1 MQKKNILQ
9 IILFLIIIIIIFGI
23 YLLSQKNQNIKLLKK
38 NDIQE
43 SILEENTD
51 NDSNLMK
58 DIEYLSKDNN
68 GNQYKINS
76 NFGQIDDKNQ
86 DLILMTNVKAIIS
99 LSNKEKILIFSD
111 FARYNSKNYETDF
124 YDNVK
129 LNYISHNIQAQ
140 KLNLSFENNL
150 VSMSDN
156 IIYKN
161 LDTNIIA
168 DKLEINLL
176 NKETK
181 VFMRDSNQKIKI
193 LTKR

>member
-1 MQKKNILQ
+1 
-9 IILFLIIIIIIFGI
+9 
-23 YLLSQKNQNIKLLKK
+23 
-38 NDIQE
+38 
-43 SILEENTD
+43 
-51 NDSNLMK
+51 MK

>member
-9 IILFLIIIIIIFGI
+9 LILFLIIIIIIFGI
-23 YLLSQKNQNIKLLKK
+23 YLLSQKNQNTKLLKK
-38 NDIQE
+38 NDTE
-43 SILEENTD
+43 VSILVKSS
-51 NDSNLMK
+51 DSNSNVMK

-76 NFGQIDDKNQ
+76 SFGQIDEKNQ
-86 DLILMTNVKAIIS
+86 DLILMTDVKAIIN

-111 FARYNSKNYETDF
+111 YARYNSKNYETDF

-129 LNYISHNIQAQ
+129 LNYISHKIQAQ
-140 KLNLSFENNL
+140 NLNLSFENNL
-150 VSMSDN
+150 VSMSNN

-176 NKETK
+176 NKKTK
-181 VFMRDSNQKIKI
+181 IFMRDSNQKIKI
-193 LTKR
+193 LTKK

>member
-1 MQKKNILQ
+1 
-9 IILFLIIIIIIFGI
+9 
-23 YLLSQKNQNIKLLKK
+23 
-38 NDIQE
+38 
-43 SILEENTD
+43 
-51 NDSNLMK
+51 MK

-129 LNYISHNIQAQ
+129 LNYISHNIQEQ

-161 LDTNIIA
+161 LDTIIIA